1 VGNKKAT
8 VLKPFMILLVLS
20 LCAFAAAA
28 QESQTPSKAAT
39 PDSFTIPAD
48 AVHQANPVKPTP
60 ESIAQGKKYY
70 GYDCAMC
77 RGNNGDGKG
86 DVAIDEKL
94 KISDFSDPATLKDKT
109 DGELFYILKNG
120 HDRMPAERIRLKPD
134 ELWNLINYVRSLSNK
149 GSVGG
154 HAAPQTMDTHD

>member
-1 VGNKKAT
+1 
-8 VLKPFMILLVLS
+8 VLKSFVVFLVLL
-20 LCAFAAAA
+20 LCGFAATA
-28 QESQTPSKAAT
+28 QESQTAPNAAA
-39 PDSFTIPAD
+39 PHSFTIPPD
-48 AVHQANPVKPTP
+48 AVRQANPVKPTH

-77 RGNNGDGKG
+77 HGANGDGKG

-94 KISDFSDPATLKDKT
+94 KIGDFRAPATLQDKT

-120 HDRMPAERIRLKPD
+120 HDHMPAEPIRLKPD

-149 GSVGG
+149 K
-154 HAAPQTMDTHD
+154 AQ